1 MNYLITGSRD
11 WADEFDV
18 TFFEIIS
25 EEDYQKYLIA
35 KKIFVEFIDSYYFGT
50 NEGWHDFDYLSFE
63 PIAIS
68 DSDLETLTRLKLINN
83 HEGCIFP
90 LIGNEVV
97 GGLFIS
103 LQDKR
108 DDLGLSYIS
117 LETCSVEK
125 FKMACEELLDAINNE
140 TY

>member
-1 MNYLITGSRD
+1 MNYLIIGSID

-35 KKIFVEFIDSYYFGT
+35 KKIFVKFIDSYYFGT
-50 NEGWHDFDYLSFE
+50 NEGWEDFDYLSFE
-63 PIAIS
+63 PIAIF
-68 DSDLETLTRLKLINN
+68 DSDLETLIRLKLINN
-83 HEGCIFP
+83 HKGCIFP
-90 LIGNEVV
+90 LIGNAVV
-97 GGLFIS
+97 SGLFMH

-125 FKMACEELLDAINNE
+125 FKTACEELLNAINNE

>member
-11 WADEFDV
+11 WADEFDI
-18 TFFEIIS
+18 TFFAIIAA
-25 EEDYQKYLIA
+25 EDYQKYLIA
-35 KKIFVEFIDSYYFGT
+35 KEIFVEFIDSYYFGI
-50 NEGWHDFDYLSFE
+50 NKGWDDFDYLSFE

-68 DSDLETLTRLKLINN
+68 DQDLETLTRLKLINN
-83 HEGCIFP
+83 HEGYIFP
-90 LIGNEVV
+90 LIGNAVV
-97 GGLFIS
+97 EGLFMC

-125 FKMACEELLDAINNE
+125 FKIACEELLDAINNE

>member
-11 WADEFDV
+11 WADEFDI

-35 KKIFVEFIDSYYFGT
+35 KEIFVEFIDSYYFGI
-50 NEGWHDFDYLSFE
+50 NKGWDDFDYLSFE

-68 DSDLETLTRLKLINN
+68 DQDLETLTRLKLINN
-83 HEGCIFP
+83 HEGYIFP
-90 LIGNEVV
+90 LIGNAVV
-97 GGLFIS
+97 EGLFMC

-125 FKMACEELLDAINNE
+125 FKIACEELLDAINNE

>member
-35 KKIFVEFIDSYYFGT
+35 KEIFVEFIDSYYFGT
-50 NEGWHDFDYLSFE
+50 NEGWDDFDYLSFE

-83 HEGCIFP
+83 HKGNIFP
-90 LIGNEVV
+90 LIGNAVV
-97 GGLFIS
+97 GGLFMC

-125 FKMACEELLDAINNE
+125 FKTACEELLDAINNE